1 MEERIPVPQNNSAE
15 ATVAPMSA
23 PAQAVPVCPQCH
35 LPVRPEYYFCPNCGQ
50 KLSVPPLSTSVG
62 AQILLYLFSAVLPWI
77 AYLAITKWEGI
88 KYMRSP
94 NPQARTI
101 GWIALAILIV
111 SSIIAFWLTISWI
124 DQSVNSAMTDVGN
137 INGFSSGL

>member
-1 MEERIPVPQNNSAE
+1 MEEQIPLPQNNSAAE
-15 ATVAPMSA
+15 SLLA

-94 NPQARTI
+94 NPQARRI
-101 GWIALAILIV
+101 GWIALAILIA

-124 DQSVNSAMTDVGN
+124 DQSVNSAMTDAGN
-137 INGFSSGL
+137 IGNFGSGL

>member
-1 MEERIPVPQNNSAE
+1 MEEQVPVPQNSSVE
-15 ATVAPMSA
+15 AIAA

-35 LPVRPEYYFCPNCGQ
+35 LPVRSEYYFCPNCGQ
-50 KLSVPPLSTSVG
+50 KLSVLPLSTSVG
-62 AQILLYLFSAVLPWI
+62 SQILIYLFSAVLPWI

-101 GWIALAILIV
+101 GWIALAILVV
-111 SSIIAFWLTISWI
+111 SSVIAFWLTIAWI
-124 DQSVNSAMTDVGN
+124 DQSVNSAITTVG
-137 INGFSSGL
+137 GAGSFGSGL

>member
-1 MEERIPVPQNNSAE
+1 MEEQIPVPQSNPIE
-15 ATVAPMSA
+15 AA
-23 PAQAVPVCPQCH
+23 PVCPQCH

-50 KLSVPPLSTSVG
+50 KLNVPPLSTSVG
-62 AQILLYLFSAVLPWI
+62 SQILLYLFSAVLPWI

-94 NPQARTI
+94 NPRARII
-101 GWIALAILIV
+101 GWIALAVLIA
-111 SSIIAFWLTISWI
+111 SSIIALWLTVSWI
-124 DQSVNSAMTDVGN
+124 DQSINSAMTDVGN